1 MAGWGTGSWGTS
13 PWGTGAGASTALSV
27 SYAFAS
33 AQNRVTVALTAEP
46 AHVNAA
52 APGDALNPATW
63 TLTRLDTA
71 ASFTILSVAEV
82 ATTTNGYELTTL
94 EPLGDLSVTHRVTA
108 VALVDV
114 AGNAAVPP
122 LSADFNGILAQAGGD
137 APTPADD
144 VVDLRYY
151 HVSRNPI
158 GGTLNIGSDGD
169 YQVMGGVELVRKL
182 IIRRL
187 TTQPGEFFH
196 IPDYGFPYSPKDV
209 VRPVQLIK
217 LKASLRETILL
228 EPEVIDAGVALTLD
242 AAAGVLTVD
251 VRAQLQAAGETLEIN
266 TELPL
271 GAVGF

>member
-1 MAGWGTGSWGTS
+1 
-13 PWGTGAGASTALSV
+13 V

-33 AQNRVTVALTAEP
+33 AQNRVTVVLTAEP
-46 AHVNAA
+46 QHTSAL
-52 APGDALNPATW
+52 APGDALNVASW
-63 TLTRLDTA
+63 RLERLDSGA
-71 ASFTILSVAEV
+71 VFTNVSVTEV
-82 ATTTNGYELTTL
+82 NATTYELTVL
-94 EPLGDLSVTHRVTA
+94 EPLGDLTVTHRITA

-114 AGNAAVPP
+114 SGNAAVPP
-122 LSADFNGILAQAGGD
+122 LSAEFNGILAQAGGD
-137 APTPADD
+137 APTRDDD

-187 TTQPGEFFH
+187 TTQPGGFFH
-196 IPDYGFPYSPKDV
+196 MPDYGFPYTPKNV
-209 VRPVQLIK
+209 VRPVELIK
-217 LKASLRETILL
+217 LRASLREAILR
-228 EPEVIDAGVALTLD
+228 EPEVADAGVALTLD
-242 AAAGVLTVD
+242 PAEGILTVE